1 MLAAGSPACQG
12 ETRHYGMGNG
22 TGMYPPLMA
31 GQPCPVPALAL
42 DGAMSELAAARIRPL
57 RGWWW
62 HMNARWEMRQRTVP
76 NGMLYIPIDLAL
88 RVRVADEECLLA
100 PGRLAVMPAD
110 VAQAA
115 RFAGRPVSRFELLC
129 LHFDVVDRHGR
140 DLLARLRPRFLPVPG
155 WPACLPRLR
164 ALAEAIHA
172 GGEDGL
178 AAGAIGLR
186 ALLAE
191 LIAAAGGLAPLA
203 EPDPRIAAC
212 LQRIAADRGGRLGIP
227 ELAAI
232 AGLGERRLRDLFRAA
247 TGVAPKEFLIR
258 RRIAEATRLLAD
270 PQVRVKT
277 VARELGFASD
287 HEFHACF
294 RRVTGRTP
302 SAWRR
307 GGGG

>member
-1 MLAAGSPACQG
+1 MT
-12 ETRHYGMGNG
+12 E
-22 TGMYPPLMA
+22 
-31 GQPCPVPALAL
+31 
-42 DGAMSELAAARIRPL
+42 
-57 RGWWW
+57 
-62 HMNARWEMRQRTVP
+62 RWEMRQRTVP

-88 RVRVADEECLLA
+88 RVRVADEERLVA
-100 PGRLAVMPAD
+100 PGQLAVMPAN
-110 VAQAA
+110 VGQAA
-115 RFAGRPVSRFELLC
+115 HFAGRPVPRFDLLC
-129 LHFDVVDRHGR
+129 LHFDVVDHHGR

-191 LIAAAGGLAPLA
+191 LIAAAGGLAPA
-203 EPDPRIAAC
+203 ADPDPRIAAC
-212 LQRIAADRGGRLGIP
+212 LERIAADRGGRLDVA
-227 ELAAI
+227 ELAGI
-232 AGLGERRLRDLFRAA
+232 AGLGERRLRDLFRSA
-247 TGVAPKEFLIR
+247 TGVGPKEFLIR

-270 PQVRVKT
+270 PAVRVKT
-277 VARELGFASD
+277 VAQDLGFSSD

-294 RRVTGRTP
+294 RRVTGCTP
-302 SAWRR
+302 TAWRR

>member
-1 MLAAGSPACQG
+1 MKN
-12 ETRHYGMGNG
+12 GNAQP
-22 TGMYPPLMA
+22 PPLIP
-31 GQPCPVPALAL
+31 GKPSPVSPVQL
-42 DGAMSELAAARIRPL
+42 DGAITELAAARVRPL

-62 HMNARWEMRQRTVP
+62 RMDERWEMRQRTVP

-88 RVRVADEECLLA
+88 QVRVADQERLVE
-100 PGRLAVMPAD
+100 PGQLAVMPANL
-110 VAQAA
+110 VQAA
-115 RFAGRPVSRFELLC
+115 RFAGQPVPRFDLLC
-129 LHFDVVDRHGR
+129 LHLDVVDRHGR

-155 WPACLPRLR
+155 WPASLPRLR

-178 AAGAIGLR
+178 AAGAIWLR
-186 ALLAE
+186 ALLAD
-191 LIAAAGGLAPLA
+191 LIVAAGGLAPVA
-203 EPDPRIAAC
+203 DPDPRIAAC
-212 LQRIAADRGGRLGIP
+212 LQRIAADRGGRLDVATLRGV
-227 ELAAI
+227 

-247 TGVAPKEFLIR
+247 TGVGPKEFLIR

-270 PQVRVKT
+270 PVVRVKA

-294 RRVTGRTP
+294 RRVTGCTP
-302 SAWRR
+302 STWRR